1 MRVKN
6 VLVVSALA
14 GAALLSWSCASTVEA
29 KPDTRKALT
38 IAPVTRVARAN
49 LERTIELP
57 AYFKPYLEVDL
68 HAKVAGYLKWIKVDI
83 GDRVERGELLATI
96 EIPELHD
103 EIVEAA
109 AEVRRDQAEVTR
121 AEHDLARARS
131 SYAAAHI
138 DYVRLLQVS
147 KVQPNLIAQQELDD
161 AQAKDLG
168 GAARVSASQAALDA
182 ARRQVQVALAEQ
194 DKLNTMYSYTRITA
208 PFDGVVTK
216 RYADPGAMIQDAISS
231 ASQSL
236 PLLHVAMDR
245 VLRMMVP
252 VPEAV
257 VPTIHIGE
265 PVAVRVP
272 ALNRT
277 FQGKVTRFTDSIT
290 NSTRTM
296 DTEIDVQN
304 PDHTLTP
311 GMYAYATFTT
321 DSRNNVLAVPIEA
334 VSGLDTGSPSVMVVG
349 PADRIERRP
358 IRTGLQTSSQVEVL
372 TGLKRDEM
380 VVAANP
386 AQFSSGEVVQ
396 PRTVEVA
403 ALKEGND

>member
-1 MRVKN
+1 M
-6 VLVVSALA
+6 SALA

-29 KPDTRKALT
+29 KPDTQRSVT
-38 IAPVTRVARAN
+38 VAPVTRVTRAN

-83 GDRVERGELLATI
+83 GDRVEKGELLATI

-109 AEVRRDQAEVTR
+109 AEIRRDQAEVTR

-138 DYVRLLQVS
+138 DYVRLVQVS

-168 GAARVSASQAALDA
+168 GAARVSADRAALDA
-182 ARRQVQVALAEQ
+182 AKRQVQVALAEQ
-194 DKLNTMYSYTRITA
+194 DKLNTMYAYTRITA
-208 PFDGVVTK
+208 PFDGVITK

-252 VPEAV
+252 VPESV

-265 PVAVRVP
+265 AVAVRVP

-277 FQGKVTRFTDSIT
+277 FVGKVTRFTDDIT

-296 DTEIDVQN
+296 DTEIDVEN

-311 GMYAYATFTT
+311 GMYAYATFTI

-334 VSGLDTGSPSVMVVG
+334 VSGLDGGSPSVMVVG
-349 PADRIERRP
+349 PADRIEPRP
-358 IRTGLQTSSQVEVL
+358 IQAGLQTSSQIEVVA
-372 TGLKRDEM
+372 GLKRDEL

-386 AQFSSGEVVQ
+386 AQFTSGEVVKPKVIQ
-396 PRTVEVA
+396 PA